1 MAYVTGLMLIDAPAS
16 ALNNLGKIA
25 GSMTDNATGV
35 KFIKTKEGNYPYVS
49 AQAFRYWLRQTLE
62 QGAWGWQTAPIYRE
76 QKIAYTDANP
86 IRYWDDDLFGYMRA
100 PSKRDSAVKAR
111 EADENRVNETPTTD
125 TITRISPFRVSTFVS
140 VAPVSLVND
149 FGVMSRHEGN
159 PVPHEH
165 QFYRATLQGLFSLD
179 LHAAGTFTYKDKTG
193 YLNLD
198 QVRIEEAKK
207 AGLEDL
213 TTEKA
218 FRLPGKQRFQRISAL
233 LKALSFLDGG
243 AKQALHY
250 TDVSPDLV
258 FAAVTKGGNNIFG
271 HIVNTDA
278 KGLPVIN
285 IDALKE
291 TLEVH
296 EEDIISD
303 IYVGWV
309 KGYLEGERTRFE
321 EALNNKD
328 GQLKG
333 WRERISVKHPREALN
348 DLAEALKTNVNWLD

>member
-1 MAYVTGLMLIDAPAS
+1 MAFVTGTMLVDAPAS
-16 ALNNLGKIA
+16 ALNNLGKIE
-25 GSMTDNATGV
+25 GSMTDNASGV
-35 KFIKTKEGNYPYVS
+35 KFIKTKEGAYPYVS

-62 QGAWGWQTAPIYRE
+62 QGAWEWQAAPIYRE

-100 PSKRDSAVKAR
+100 PSKKDSAVKAR

-125 TITRISPFRVSTFVS
+125 TITRVSPFRVSTFVS

-149 FGVMSRHEGN
+149 FGVMSRHEGD

-179 LHAAGTFTYKDKTG
+179 LHAAGTFTYKEKTG

-198 QVRIEEAKK
+198 QIRIEEARK

-213 TTEKA
+213 TAKKA
-218 FRLPGKQRFQRISAL
+218 FRLSREQRLQRISAL
-233 LKALSFLDGG
+233 IKALSYLDGG

-271 HIVNTDA
+271 HIINADT

-285 IDALKE
+285 TDALKE
-291 TLEVH
+291 TLEVYKD
-296 EEDIISD
+296 DIISD

-309 KGYLEGERTRFE
+309 KGYLEGERARFE
-321 EALNNKD
+321 KAMNEDEQLINWNK
-328 GQLKG
+328 
-333 WRERISVKHPREALN
+333 RINVKHPREALA
-348 DLAEALKTNVNWLD
+348 DLAEALKANANWLD